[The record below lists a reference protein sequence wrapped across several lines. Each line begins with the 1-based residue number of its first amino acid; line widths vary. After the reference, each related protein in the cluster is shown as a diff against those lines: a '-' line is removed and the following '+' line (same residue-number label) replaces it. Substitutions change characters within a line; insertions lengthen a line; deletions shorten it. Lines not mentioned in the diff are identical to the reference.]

1 MLDICLF
8 AGNRRMK
15 IAQLLLKQG
24 LITIQPTIHLRNE
37 MKLKWELHSTLQMG
51 LDLHNPILL
60 LPYQMF
66 QLVILIFRQN
76 IFSHLHIYVHTM
88 WEITAKRDHD
98 YTEKSTFFPVKSS
111 FSLKNLL
118 KSWFHGNFWTWSRRT
133 RLKWF
138 HVKSVKKK
146 KLALRS

>member
-66 QLVILIFRQN
+66 QLVILIFGQN
-76 IFSHLHIYVHTM
+76 IFSHTYTQCEKLLQNA
-88 WEITAKRDHD
+88 ITILQKNQH
-98 YTEKSTFFPVKSS
+98 FFPS
-111 FSLKNLL
+111 NQR
-118 KSWFHGNFWTWSRRT
+118 FH
-133 RLKWF
+133 
-138 HVKSVKKK
+138 
-146 KLALRS
+146 

>member
-76 IFSHLHIYVHTM
+76 ISATYIHTM
-88 WEITAKRDHD
+88 
-98 YTEKSTFFPVKSS
+98 
-111 FSLKNLL
+111 
-118 KSWFHGNFWTWSRRT
+118 
-133 RLKWF
+133 
-138 HVKSVKKK
+138 
-146 KLALRS
+146 

>member
-66 QLVILIFRQN
+66 QLVIPSKHFQPLMYICT
-76 IFSHLHIYVHTM
+76 H
-88 WEITAKRDHD
+88 
-98 YTEKSTFFPVKSS
+98 
-111 FSLKNLL
+111 
-118 KSWFHGNFWTWSRRT
+118 
-133 RLKWF
+133 
-138 HVKSVKKK
+138 SVV
-146 KLALRS
+146 

>member
-76 IFSHLHIYVHTM
+76 IFSHLCTYTQC
-88 WEITAKRDHD
+88 EKLLQNAITILQKNQHFLCQTIAFTKKVTKELISRNILNVN
-98 YTEKSTFFPVKSS
+98 TFYIT
-111 FSLKNLL
+111 FSHFTNY
-118 KSWFHGNFWTWSRRT
+118 
-133 RLKWF
+133 
-138 HVKSVKKK
+138 
-146 KLALRS
+146 